1 MDTYILM
8 PEREFKKCQE
18 KIPDFDDSVSAIL
31 KQPFTSQTKK
41 AEALQNALGQYL
53 SLNKTDDKNFH
64 KVDVSAE
71 TEPQA
76 PLQSALEKPIVESE
90 LEKTINII
98 PRPQLPPKANT
109 KRKPARTS
117 PINLRPL
124 KQIGT
129 GKLYLW

>member
-53 SLNKTDDKNFH
+53 SLNKTDDKNLH
-64 KVDVSAE
+64 KVDVLVE
-71 TEPQA
+71 TEPQG
-76 PLQSALEKPIVESE
+76 PLQPASIAESE
-90 LEKTINII
+90 LEKKKNIV
-98 PRPQLPPKANT
+98 PKPPLPPKANT

-124 KQIGT
+124 KQVGT
-129 GKLYLW
+129 GKLCLW

>member
-1 MDTYILM
+1 M

-53 SLNKTDDKNFH
+53 SLNKTDDKNLH
-64 KVDVSAE
+64 KVDVLVE
-71 TEPQA
+71 TEPQG
-76 PLQSALEKPIVESE
+76 PLQPASIAESE
-90 LEKTINII
+90 LEKKKNII

-129 GKLYLW
+129 GKLSLW